1 MKLVI
6 YNKENSQPIGQRN
19 GERTLRFNR
28 ENGMI
33 YISKAFASEL
43 GIKDIDKVQF
53 LPMMKKIQR
62 TGLFAKLIA
71 NKAFLSSMTKAV
83 FVL

>member
-28 ENGMI
+28 ENGII

-53 LPMMKKIQR
+53 ANDEENTKDWFIC
-62 TGLFAKLIA
+62 KLIA

>member
-6 YNKENSQPIGQRN
+6 YNKQNSQQVGQRN

-28 ENGMI
+28 ENGII
-33 YISKAFASEL
+33 YISKSFAAEL
-43 GIKDIDKVQF
+43 GIKD
-53 LPMMKKIQR
+53 MKKIQR

-71 NKAFLSSMTKAV
+71 NKAFLSSTTKAV
-83 FVL
+83 FAL

>member
-6 YNKENSQPIGQRN
+6 YNKQNSQPVGQRN

-33 YISKAFASEL
+33 YISKSFAAEL

-53 LPMMKKIQR
+53 ANDEEN
-62 TGLFAKLIA
+62 TKLIA
-71 NKAFLSSMTKAV
+71 NKAFLSSTTKAV
-83 FVL
+83 FSL

>member
-6 YNKENSQPIGQRN
+6 YNKQNSQPVGQRN

-33 YISKAFASEL
+33 YISKSFAAEL
-43 GIKDIDKVQF
+43 GIKDIDW
-53 LPMMKKIQR
+53 KIQC
-62 TGLFAKLIA
+62 KLPP
-71 NKAFLSSMTKAV
+71 KTKR
-83 FVL
+83 FCPLVLK